1 MVSLVS
7 SVRLCHYVGRRE
19 YFSGVQAHLLQNAWY
34 NHELTEKEVYDK
46 CTCLWT
52 CAYKN
57 TCRPTNHERVH
68 AHFHY
73 KPYPTP
79 SNTLLLP
86 RSSSITCQIFT
97 LYIPVSTWILSSL
110 CVIAMY

>member
-57 TCRPTNHERVH
+57 TCRPTNHECVMH
-68 AHFHY
+68 IFITNHTLPPTI
-73 KPYPTP
+73 PY
-79 SNTLLLP
+79 SLLDHP
-86 RSSSITCQIFT
+86 
-97 LYIPVSTWILSSL
+97 
-110 CVIAMY
+110 A